1 LSILPFSATLP
12 PVIIADGKNQF
23 TVSGEIYLFN
33 PGKRGN
39 HMRSRFTFK
48 KMTLLILTLLLLF
61 VLAACGGGQTI
72 KSDPATKDKAGEG
85 RFIANDNGTVL
96 DTQTNLMWAA
106 KDNGSDISFTSAK
119 SYCDNYRGG
128 GYSDW
133 RIPTQGELMG
143 LFDGKKSRPASC
155 DRRFNIHVATELIN
169 ISCVASWASEIRGS
183 DAAYLS
189 FGSGRRYWGPQSSEI
204 STRILPV
211 RSNK

>member
-1 LSILPFSATLP
+1 
-12 PVIIADGKNQF
+12 
-23 TVSGEIYLFN
+23 
-33 PGKRGN
+33 
-39 HMRSRFTFK
+39 MRSRFTFK
-48 KMTLLILTLLLLF
+48 KMTLLVLTLLLLF
-61 VLAACGGGQTI
+61 VLAACGGGQNV
-72 KSDPATKDKAGEG
+72 KSDPAAKDKAGDG
-85 RFIANDNGTVL
+85 RFVANDNGTVL

-119 SYCDNYRGG
+119 SYCNNYRGG
-128 GYSDW
+128 GYADW
-133 RIPTQGELMG
+133 RIPTQNELMG

-155 DRRFNIHVATELIN
+155 DRRFNIRVATELIN

>member
-1 LSILPFSATLP
+1 
-12 PVIIADGKNQF
+12 
-23 TVSGEIYLFN
+23 
-33 PGKRGN
+33 
-39 HMRSRFTFK
+39 
-48 KMTLLILTLLLLF
+48 MTLLVLTLLLLF
-61 VLAACGGGQTI
+61 ALAACGGGQAV
-72 KSDPATKDKAGEG
+72 KSDPAAQDKAGDG

-106 KDNGSDISFTSAK
+106 KDNGSDISFASAK
-119 SYCDNYRGG
+119 SYCANYRGG
-128 GYSDW
+128 GYADW

-155 DRRFNIHVATELIN
+155 DRRFNIRVATELIN

>member
-1 LSILPFSATLP
+1 
-12 PVIIADGKNQF
+12 
-23 TVSGEIYLFN
+23 
-33 PGKRGN
+33 
-39 HMRSRFTFK
+39 MRSKFTFK
-48 KMTLLILTLLLLF
+48 KMTLLVLTLLLLF
-61 VLAACGGGQTI
+61 ALAACGGGQNV
-72 KSDPATKDKAGEG
+72 KSDPAAKDKADDG

-119 SYCDNYRGG
+119 AYCDNYRGG

-133 RIPTQGELMG
+133 RIPTLGELMG
-143 LFDGKKSRPASC
+143 LFDGKKSRPAAC

-189 FGSGRRYWGPQSSEI
+189 FGSGRRYWGPQSSEV